1 MTQTPQIL
9 VIGLGQFGMA
19 LTRSLVAHGAE
30 VLAVDRKEERVE
42 EAASFAAEAMCFDAA
57 DEVELQRVAPA
68 RRDYCVCAIGDEARE
83 SSIIVT
89 ALLRKVGA
97 PRVISRA
104 TDPLHERILT
114 LVGAHEIINPE
125 RAIGERMAMRLLHRG
140 VLEML
145 PLGDDLVI
153 TELTAPASFIGRSLH
168 ELQLPRRFQVTVVA
182 VHRNRGGRGALI
194 LPAPNEP
201 LEEGDILVVVSPPAS
216 ATDLLA
222 RL

>member
-1 MTQTPQIL
+1 MQTPQIL
-9 VIGLGQFGMA
+9 VVGLGQFGMA

-30 VLAVDRKEERVE
+30 VLAVDRNELKVE
-42 EAASFAAEAMCFDAA
+42 EAATFAAQAMCLDAA
-57 DEVELQRVAPA
+57 DEAELTRISPA
-68 RRDYCVCAIGDEARE
+68 KRDYCVCAIGDESRE

-89 ALLRKVGA
+89 ALLRQLGA
-97 PRVISRA
+97 PRVIARA
-104 TDPLHERILT
+104 TDALHERILT

-125 RAIGERMAMRLLHRG
+125 RQIGERMATRLLHRG

-153 TELTAPASFIGRSLH
+153 TEMNAPTSFVGRSLH
-168 ELQLPRRFQVTVVA
+168 ELQLPKRFQVTVVA
-182 VHRNRGGRGALI
+182 IRRNRAGRGVLV
-194 LPAPNEP
+194 LPTPAEP
-201 LEEGDILVVVSPPAS
+201 LEAGDILVIVSPPSS

>member
-1 MTQTPQIL
+1 MHTPQIL

-30 VLAVDRKEERVE
+30 VLAVDRKEERVA

-57 DEVELQRVAPA
+57 DEAELLRVAPS
-68 RRDYCVCAIGDEARE
+68 RRDHCVCAIGDESRE

-97 PRVISRA
+97 PRVIARA
-104 TDPLHERILT
+104 TDALHERILT

-153 TELTAPASFIGRSLH
+153 TELTAPASFVGRSLND
-168 ELQLPRRFQVTVVA
+168 LQLPRRFQVTVVA
-182 VHRNRGGRGALI
+182 VRRNRAGRGVLV